1 MNLYFY
7 IILGVLIAKYLLD
20 LVADLLNLRHPQGQ
34 VPDFVREHYD
44 ESAYAKTRAYQ
55 RDLTRFG
62 IASASFDLAVLLGF
76 WFGGG
81 FAALDVWLRGFGW
94 HIIITGLAYIGILAA
109 AKSFLDL
116 PWQIYHTFVIEAR
129 YGFNQTTWRVFVMDR
144 IKGTLLGALIGVPLL
159 AGILAL
165 FQYAGPAAWLYV
177 WGTTTIVSLFIS
189 FIAPVWIMPLFNKF
203 QPLPPGELRDEIVAY
218 AERVHFPLRDILVMD
233 GSKRSRKANAFFT
246 GLGRNKRIALFDTL
260 IANHTVA
267 ELIGVLAHE
276 IGHYKR
282 KHILQMMGIGIAQTG
297 ILFYCL
303 SLFLHEQ
310 GLFAAFFVESPA
322 VYTGLLFF
330 GLLYTPLDFIL
341 NLFSHALSRRFERQ
355 ADRFAVETG
364 TDKKSY
370 IAGLVK
376 LSRDH
381 LSNLWPHPLYV
392 FLHHSHPPVLERIRQ
407 L

>member
-7 IILGVLIAKYLLD
+7 IILGVLIATYLLD
-20 LVADLLNLRHPQGQ
+20 LLADLLNLRHPRGQ
-34 VPDFVREHYD
+34 VPESVREFYD
-44 ESAYAKTRAYQ
+44 EAANNKTRAYQ
-55 RDLTRFG
+55 RDLTHFG
-62 IASASFDLAVLLGF
+62 IASASFDLVVLLGF
-76 WFGGG
+76 WFAGG

-94 HIIITGLAYIGILAA
+94 HVILTGLAYIGLLAA

-144 IKGTLLGALIGVPLL
+144 IKGALLGVLIGAPLL
-159 AGILAL
+159 VGILAL

-203 QPLPPGELRDEIVAY
+203 QPLAPGELRDEIVAL
-218 AERVHFPLRDILVMD
+218 AERVHFPLREISVMD
-233 GSKRSRKANAFFT
+233 GSKRSSKANAFFT
-246 GLGRNKRIALFDTL
+246 GLGRNKRIALYDTL
-260 IANHTVA
+260 IANHTVS

-276 IGHYKR
+276 IGHYKKR
-282 KHILQMMGIGIAQTG
+282 HIIKMMCLSIAESG
-297 ILFYCL
+297 FLFYCL

-310 GLFAAFFVESPA
+310 GLFAAFFVEQPA
-322 VYTGLLFF
+322 VYTGLVFF
-330 GLLYTPLDFIL
+330 ALLYTPLDLIL
-341 NLFSHALSRRFERQ
+341 NLFSHALSRRFEHQ
-355 ADRFAVETG
+355 ADRFAVETSS
-364 TDKKSY
+364 DKKAY
-370 IAGLVK
+370 VTGLIK

-392 FLHHSHPPVLERIRQ
+392 FLHHSHPPLLERIRQ